1 MSKISHDIL
10 LIFLKHLPA
19 PNVRINTVLHMGIDI
34 LFSIESNGKT
44 VYTLDEI
51 ELLHRAFDDTIF
63 DTIDNYVKEID
74 KSLLIHDK
82 PRVIVFELL
91 TEAARLII
99 DVWKGKDLCK
109 IFKKTSGKQE
119 RSNI

>member
-1 MSKISHDIL
+1 MSKNSHDIL
-10 LIFLKHLPA
+10 VIFLKHLPA
-19 PNVRINTVLHMGIDI
+19 PNARISTILHMGIDI
-34 LFSIESNGKT
+34 LFGVESNGKT
-44 VYTLDEI
+44 IYTLDEI

-74 KSLLIHDK
+74 NSLLIHDK

-99 DVWKGKDLCK
+99 DTWKGKN
-109 IFKKTSGKQE
+109 F
-119 RSNI
+119 